1 MIIDNLIIEYDI
13 RMAGP
18 TLLLDKG
25 VLSEEDYNHLISLP
39 KNERYVATGKLQ
51 INNPEYY
58 DVIKDGYKK
67 YTKLFIESNNIKEDD
82 ILEINNDAV
91 WLIGKVPNKL
101 KFGKIEFV
109 KKSEYTLVFVVKP
122 RVKIYFN
129 ENVNLSHYDRIR
141 VRGATLNVASSLY
154 KEIDKLF
161 LLYSQKKTEIL
172 YNELHRLLKHY
183 TKNKDP
189 ENNLLNNIE
198 NLLILK
204 KLIKYML

>member
-109 KKSEYTLVFVVKP
+109 KKSE
-122 RVKIYFN
+122 
-129 ENVNLSHYDRIR
+129 
-141 VRGATLNVASSLY
+141 
-154 KEIDKLF
+154 
-161 LLYSQKKTEIL
+161 
-172 YNELHRLLKHY
+172 
-183 TKNKDP
+183 
-189 ENNLLNNIE
+189 
-198 NLLILK
+198 
-204 KLIKYML
+204 

>member
-172 YNELHRLLKHY
+172 YNELHRLLKYY